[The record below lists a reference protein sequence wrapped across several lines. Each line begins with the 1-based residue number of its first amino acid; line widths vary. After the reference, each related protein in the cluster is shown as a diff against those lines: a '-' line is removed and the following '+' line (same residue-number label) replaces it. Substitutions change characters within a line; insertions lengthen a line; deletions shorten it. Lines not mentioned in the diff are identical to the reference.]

1 VCDNA
6 RGLPFAWQAVTGGP
20 HEVAEQYVRVQVF
33 FECLAFQKG
42 ITKCVAQRTDC
53 IGEHMVEH
61 GFTLQVCEN
70 RGCANGDL

>member
-1 VCDNA
+1 
-6 RGLPFAWQAVTGGP
+6 
-20 HEVAEQYVRVQVF
+20 VF